1 MDQVTRTNCKK
12 CRLAKCFQIGM
23 KKDKVAQRK
32 NKTRKQNIKVSKI
45 SEISVCS
52 SSNGS
57 SRTVSVEESECVDI
71 CELAE
76 ECILQ
81 ELAKNFSP
89 GEDQHLSN
97 VIYEMMPSP
106 KLTIEEEYRIAEF
119 EAVKEHLLA
128 NIWKSLEQQIPNLKE
143 DISLFL
149 YAITMGIP
157 IDFQKQLKFMQRRR
171 WGTIMAWCLVC

>member
-1 MDQVTRTNCKK
+1 MDQVNRTNCKK

-32 NKTRKQNIKVSKI
+32 NKTRKQNIKKP
-45 SEISVCS
+45 ET
-52 SSNGS
+52 S
-57 SRTVSVEESECVDI
+57 SRTESVEETESDCVDI

-81 ELAKNFSP
+81 ELANNFRP
-89 GEDQHLSN
+89 EDDQHLSDI
-97 VIYEMMPSP
+97 IYEMLPSP
-106 KLTIEEEYRIAEF
+106 KLTIEEEYRICEF

-128 NIWKSLEQQIPNLKE
+128 NIWKSLEQQIPSLKE

-157 IDFQKQLKFMQRRR
+157 LDFNKQLSFMQRRR
-171 WGTIMAWCLVC
+171 

>member
-32 NKTRKQNIKVSKI
+32 NKTRKRNIKE
-45 SEISVCS
+45 SEISEKSVYP

-57 SRTVSVEESECVDI
+57 SRTVSVEEESEYVDI

-81 ELAKNFSP
+81 ELANNFSP
-89 GEDQHLSN
+89 ADDQHLSN
-97 VIYEMMPSP
+97 IIYEMMPSP
-106 KLTIEEEYRIAEF
+106 KLTIEEEYRICEF
-119 EAVKEHLLA
+119 EAVKEYLLV

-157 IDFQKQLKFMQRRR
+157 IDFQKQLSFMQRRR
-171 WGTIMAWCLVC
+171 